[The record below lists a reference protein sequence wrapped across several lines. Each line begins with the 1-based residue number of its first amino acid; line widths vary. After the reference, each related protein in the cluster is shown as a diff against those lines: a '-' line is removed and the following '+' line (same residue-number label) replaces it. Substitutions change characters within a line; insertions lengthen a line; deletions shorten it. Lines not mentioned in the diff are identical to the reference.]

1 MRKVCFSSSRIIR
14 PLVNSTDI
22 LVRGAHQA
30 KAQAPNATVNT
41 SEHDLKLVNGEEN
54 FQFFYTCISV
64 LSLVLIRLGSSVTFF
79 FVLTKGEHSR
89 APCVSQLTYQ
99 LITAKDF
106 LSRIK
111 RWRLSRDLVLS
122 NWSSSQTYL
131 LPSPLICTLH
141 LLMEENKIINVTK
154 KPFFSNLITFYL
166 TLLTFIRRWEK
177 SSGLEKN
184 IVHFQAELV
193 KPVLNADFAVCRVLW
208 AFFLVVTYFL
218 LRISCR

>member
-30 KAQAPNATVNT
+30 KAQAPTATVNT

-177 SSGLEKN
+177 SSGLE
-184 IVHFQAELV
+184 
-193 KPVLNADFAVCRVLW
+193 
-208 AFFLVVTYFL
+208 
-218 LRISCR
+218 

>member
-30 KAQAPNATVNT
+30 KAQAPTATVNT

-89 APCVSQLTYQ
+89 AHCVSQLTYQ

-111 RWRLSRDLVLS
+111 RWCLSRDLVLS

-154 KPFFSNLITFYL
+154 KPFFSNLITFYP

-193 KPVLNADFAVCRVLW
+193 KPVVNADFAVCRVLW
-208 AFFLVVTYFL
+208 AFFLGVTYFL